1 VRRLNAWSRKGRAE
15 PFSRPRH
22 KLVETDPKQK
32 RASSEIGLKR
42 TDPIRAHRFEAGAT
56 GKKQRGI
63 VMHTAISAK
72 LINITAAALTGA
84 ALLFGAGNAAHAN
97 QIVAKVSLSQQI
109 MEVTV
114 DGRPTYTWK
123 VSTGDRRHI
132 TPTGSFK
139 PTRMHEMWYSKKYDN
154 APMPHSVFFSGGYAV
169 HATYAISRLG
179 RPASHG
185 CVRLHPDA
193 AADFYQLV
201 EAFGPGNTSILI
213 VK

>member
-1 VRRLNAWSRKGRAE
+1 
-15 PFSRPRH
+15 
-22 KLVETDPKQK
+22 
-32 RASSEIGLKR
+32 
-42 TDPIRAHRFEAGAT
+42 
-56 GKKQRGI
+56 
-63 VMHTAISAK
+63 MHTAISAK
-72 LINITAAALTGA
+72 LINIAAAALTGA
-84 ALLFGAGNAAHAN
+84 ALLFASNAAHAN
-97 QIVAKVSLSQQI
+97 QIVARVSLSQQI

-114 DGRPTYTWK
+114 DGRPTFTWK
-123 VSTGDRRHI
+123 VSTGDRAHI

-169 HATYAISRLG
+169 HATYAIKRLG
-179 RPASHG
+179 SPASHG

-201 EAFGPGNTSILI
+201 EAFGRANTSIVI